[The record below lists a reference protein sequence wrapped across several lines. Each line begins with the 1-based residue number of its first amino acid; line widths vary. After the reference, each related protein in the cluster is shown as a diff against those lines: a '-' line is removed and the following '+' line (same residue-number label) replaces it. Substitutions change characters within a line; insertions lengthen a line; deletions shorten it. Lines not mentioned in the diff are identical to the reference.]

1 MILTENKLLKLY
13 RIVDI
18 IEVLFDTIVNKSQL
32 DVSPMQILDTIIKG
46 LY

>member
-32 DVSPMQILDTIIKG
+32 DVSPMQILDTIKG